1 MFKRFSAENTR
12 NWIDMSDKLL
22 LEYNNRHHSTIKM
35 TPTEAS
41 KPENK
46 IQVPSN
52 HGYRQCQQLKPKFQA
67 GDRVRISRTK
77 AVFEKGYLPNW
88 SEEIYEIIEVK
99 QTNPFTYNLKDMN
112 GETIDGSFY
121 GEELQ
126 KTNQEVYRIEKVI
139 RKKKINGIEHGLIKW
154 LGYRNKFNEWKPM
167 SEIKRLM

>member
-1 MFKRFSAENTR
+1 
-12 NWIDMSDKLL
+12 
-22 LEYNNRHHSTIKM
+22 M

-46 IQVPSN
+46 IQVLSN

-67 GDRVRISRTK
+67 GHRVRISRTK

-99 QTNPFTYNLKDMN
+99 QTNPFTYILKDMN
-112 GETIDGSFY
+112 DETIDGSFY

-154 LGYRNKFNEWKPM
+154 LGYSNKFNEWKPM